1 MKAQY
6 ESEELDLLSSIAAES
21 NVGYTI
27 FCWYTKIRQ
36 PLVLISMLLGVLV
49 NAEKRSI
56 DLFVGI
62 TV

>member
-36 PLVLISMLLGVLV
+36 PLVLISTSKSPVRTAISTKSQTVKQLV
-49 NAEKRSI
+49 
-56 DLFVGI
+56 
-62 TV
+62 